1 MKPLTLRERG
11 SASVGPGLD
20 LSNTETEEITHFAEC
35 LPNKVLTPGYRK
47 MQFGPFCGVLG
58 TQNVAIEL
66 LPKIDQVAQD
76 DEDARGLLVAML
88 VKAGRLRHVHAGE
101 TDLGHQNRH
110 LLDVFIEDFCAQV
123 REALL
128 GGAIASYRENQE
140 NLRAIRGRIALT
152 EHLRVNVHD
161 QSRVLCRF
169 DERSVDNPHNSA
181 LKAVLRKI
189 LGRALGQSARS
200 AVTALL
206 HRFDE
211 ASDRQVTAREIKTLP
226 FDRVTERWKP
236 VFERAEML
244 MDGLFPDVRIGDA
257 EGSPLLFDMEKLFE
271 AVLGRCVRQTCW
283 RLARRRLSVQ
293 LQGPRRY
300 LAESAFGMLPDIT
313 IQIQDSAG
321 TAAIFDAKWKALD
334 HDDTRLGVSSA
345 DAYQMNA
352 YADCYSCDRVAL
364 VYPATGN
371 VRPGRIGSFTLQTGS
386 RPTLYVIA
394 IDVKRLALHGE
405 VGEALEA
412 LISQRAH
419 VPIAA

>member
-1 MKPLTLRERG
+1 MKRLTLRERG
-11 SASVGPGLD
+11 SASVGSSLD
-20 LSNTETEEITHFAEC
+20 LSDAEAEEITHVAER
-35 LPNKVLTPGYRK
+35 LPKKVLTPGYRK
-47 MQFGPFCGVLG
+47 IQFGPFCGVLA

-76 DEDARGLLVAML
+76 DGDARGLLVAML
-88 VKAGRLRHVHAGE
+88 VKAGKLRRLRAGE
-101 TDLGHQNRH
+101 TDLRHQDRH

-123 REALL
+123 REALM
-128 GGAIASYRENQE
+128 GGPIAKYRENQE

-152 EHLRVNVHD
+152 EHLRINIHD

-189 LGRALGQSARS
+189 LSRALGQTARS

-211 ASDRQVTAREIKTLP
+211 ASDRHVTAREIRDLL

-236 VFERAEML
+236 VFDQAAML

-257 EGSPLLFDMEKLFE
+257 AGSPLLFDMEKLFE
-271 AVLGRCVRQTCW
+271 DVLGQCVRQTCW
-283 RLARRRLSVQ
+283 RLAGRRLSVQ
-293 LQGPRRY
+293 LQGPRRR
-300 LAESAFGMLPDIT
+300 LAESAFGMRPDIA
-313 IQIQDSAG
+313 IQDPGG
-321 TAAIFDAKWKALD
+321 TTVIIDAKWKDLD
-334 HDDTRLGVSSA
+334 HGGSAHGVSNP

-352 YADCYSCDRVAL
+352 YAGRYSCDRVAL

-371 VRPGRIGSFTLQTGS
+371 VPPGKVGSFTLQTGS
-386 RPTLYVIA
+386 RPTLDVIA
-394 IDVKRLALHGE
+394 VDVRRLALHGE
-405 VGEALEA
+405 IGKALEA
-412 LISQRAH
+412 IISEQ
-419 VPIAA
+419 VPVPVAA

>member
-11 SASVGPGLD
+11 SASVGPGRD
-20 LSNTETEEITHFAEC
+20 LSDNEAEEITHVAER
-35 LPNKVLTPGYRK
+35 LPKKALTLGYRK

-76 DEDARGLLVAML
+76 DKDARGMLVDML
-88 VKAGRLRHVHAGE
+88 VKAGKLKRLRAGE
-101 TDLGHQNRH
+101 TGLRHQNRH

-169 DERSVDNPHNSA
+169 DERSVDNPHNLA

-211 ASDRQVTAREIKTLP
+211 ASDRQVTAREIKALP

-236 VFERAEML
+236 VFKRAEML

-271 AVLGRCVRQTCW
+271 DVLGRCVRQTCW
-283 RLARRRLSVQ
+283 RLARGRLSVQ
-293 LQGPRRY
+293 LQGPRRC
-300 LAESAFGMLPDIT
+300 LAKSAFGMRPDIT
-313 IQIQDSAG
+313 IQDPAG
-321 TAAIFDAKWKALD
+321 TVAIFDAKWKALD
-334 HDDTRLGVSSA
+334 HGVSSP

-352 YADCYSCDRVAL
+352 YADRYSCNRVAL

-371 VRPGRIGSFTLQTGS
+371 VRPGRIDSFILQTGS

-394 IDVKRLALHGE
+394 IDVKRLAIHGE

-412 LISQRAH
+412 LISKQAP

>member
-1 MKPLTLRERG
+1 MKRLTLRERG
-11 SASVGPGLD
+11 SASVGSGLD
-20 LSNTETEEITHFAEC
+20 LSNAEAEEITHVAER
-35 LPNKVLTPGYRK
+35 LPKKVLTRGHRK

-76 DEDARGLLVAML
+76 DDNARGLLVDML
-88 VKAGRLRHVHAGE
+88 VKAGRLRRLRAGE
-101 TDLGHQNRH
+101 TDLRHQDRH

-128 GGAIASYRENQE
+128 GGTIATYRENQE

-152 EHLRVNVHD
+152 EHLRVNIHD

-200 AVTALL
+200 AVMALL

-211 ASDRQVTAREIKTLP
+211 ASDRQVTAREIRALP

-236 VFERAEML
+236 VLDQAAML
-244 MDGLFPDVRIGDA
+244 MEGLFPDVRIGDA
-257 EGSPLLFDMEKLFE
+257 AGSPLLFDMEKLFE
-271 AVLGRCVRQTCW
+271 DVLGRCVRQTCW
-283 RLARRRLSVQ
+283 RLARGRLSVH
-293 LQGPRRY
+293 LQGPRRH
-300 LAESAFGMLPDIT
+300 LAKSAFGMRPDIA
-313 IQIQDSAG
+313 IEDSG
-321 TAAIFDAKWKALD
+321 NIVAILDAKWKALD
-334 HDDTRLGVSSA
+334 HDAAAHGVSNP

-352 YADCYSCDRVAL
+352 YAGRYFCDRVAL
-364 VYPATGN
+364 VYPATGSVPPGT
-371 VRPGRIGSFTLQTGS
+371 VRSFTLQTGS
-386 RPTLYVIA
+386 RPTLDVIA
-394 IDVKRLALHGE
+394 VDVKRLALHGE
-405 VGEALEA
+405 VGDALEA
-412 LISQRAH
+412 IISEQAP

>member
-1 MKPLTLRERG
+1 MRPLTLRERG
-11 SASVGPGLD
+11 STSVGPGLD
-20 LSNTETEEITHFAEC
+20 LSNTEAEEITHVAER
-35 LPNKVLTPGYRK
+35 LPKKLLTLGYQK
-47 MQFGPFCGVLG
+47 IQFGPFCGVLG

-140 NLRAIRGRIALT
+140 NLRAIRGRIVLT

-211 ASDRQVTAREIKTLP
+211 ASDRQVTAREIKALP

-300 LAESAFGMLPDIT
+300 LAESAFGMRPDIT
-313 IQIQDSAG
+313 IQDSAG

-334 HDDTRLGVSSA
+334 HGDTRLGVSSA

-352 YADCYSCDRVAL
+352 YADRYSCDRVAL

-386 RPTLYVIA
+386 RPTLDVIA
-394 IDVKRLALHGE
+394 IDVKRLAFHGE

-412 LISQRAH
+412 LISQQAP